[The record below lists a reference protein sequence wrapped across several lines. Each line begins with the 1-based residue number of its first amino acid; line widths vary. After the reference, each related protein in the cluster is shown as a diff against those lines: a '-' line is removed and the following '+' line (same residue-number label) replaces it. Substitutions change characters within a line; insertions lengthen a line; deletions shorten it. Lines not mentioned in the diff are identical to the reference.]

1 MDPIDTLPIASHVL
15 TVAGTTV
22 EITPLRVG
30 ELPQF
35 LAAVQPIA
43 EVFSEDPDWLS
54 LLAVHGRALLKAIA
68 LAARSDLVWVE
79 SLQLDDA
86 VRLAEAVF
94 EVNAD
99 FFVRRVAPALQQAA
113 RKVRSVT
120 TSLGTTPLPS

>member
-35 LAAVQPIA
+35 LATVQPIA

>member
-1 MDPIDTLPIASHVL
+1 MNPIDTLPIASHVL

-54 LLAVHGRALLKAIA
+54 LLAVHGRALVKAIA

>member
-1 MDPIDTLPIASHVL
+1 MEQMDTLPMAPHLL

-54 LLAVHGRALLKAIA
+54 LMAVHGRALLKAVA

-99 FFVRRVAPALQQAA
+99 FFVRRVAPAIQQAA
-113 RKVRSVT
+113 LTVRTVT
-120 TSLGTTPLPS
+120 ASLGTTPLPS

>member
-15 TVAGTTV
+15 AVAGTTV

-54 LLAVHGRALLKAIA
+54 LLAVHGRALLKAVA

>member
-120 TSLGTTPLPS
+120 TSLGTTPLHS

>member
-35 LAAVQPIA
+35 LAAVQPIV

>member
-1 MDPIDTLPIASHVL
+1 MDNMDTLPAAPCILSI
-15 TVAGTTV
+15 AGTTL

-43 EVFSEDPDWLS
+43 EVFSVNPDWLS
-54 LLAVHGRALLKAIA
+54 LLALHGRSLLKAMA

-79 SLQLDDA
+79 SLEVDDA
-86 VRLAEAVF
+86 VRLAQAVF

-99 FFVRRVAPALQQAA
+99 FFVRRVAPAVQQAA
-113 RKVRSVT
+113 LKVRSVT
-120 TSLGTTPLPS
+120 ASLGTTPLPN

>member
-1 MDPIDTLPIASHVL
+1 MDSIDTLPIAAYVL

-22 EITPLRVG
+22 DITPLRVG

-35 LAAVQPIA
+35 LAAVQPVA
-43 EVFSEDPDWLS
+43 EVFSEDPDWLF
-54 LLAVHGRALLKAIA
+54 LLAVHGRALLKAVA

-99 FFVRRVAPALQQAA
+99 FFVRRVAPAIQQAA
-113 RKVRSVT
+113 LKVRTVT
-120 TSLGTTPLPS
+120 ASLGTTP

>member
-68 LAARSDLVWVE
+68 LAARGF
-79 SLQLDDA
+79 SL
-86 VRLAEAVF
+86 RC
-94 EVNAD
+94 
-99 FFVRRVAPALQQAA
+99 PAASAA
-113 RKVRSVT
+113 CGRWCC
-120 TSLGTTPLPS
+120 G

>member
-68 LAARSDLVWVE
+68 LAARSDLVWLE